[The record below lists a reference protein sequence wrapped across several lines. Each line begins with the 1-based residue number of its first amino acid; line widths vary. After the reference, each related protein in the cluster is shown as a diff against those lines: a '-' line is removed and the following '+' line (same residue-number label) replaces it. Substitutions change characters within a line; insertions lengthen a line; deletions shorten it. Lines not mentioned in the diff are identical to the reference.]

1 MSEKTIL
8 EIKNL
13 HVEVNSKEVDASRN
27 LGVLS
32 KEILKGINLKVA
44 EGTIHA
50 LMGPNGSGKS
60 TLANVIMGNPK
71 YQITKGEI
79 LFKGKNILDLNVNE
93 RAKLGIFM
101 SFQYPQEIEGITIS
115 NFLRTALGN
124 INGKKPSI
132 MEFKEI
138 LEEKSKLLNI
148 PDNFS
153 DRYLNKGFSGGEK
166 KKSEILQLAILKPKL
181 AILDETDSGLDIDAL
196 KTIAQGIKTLKK
208 ENPEMTILIITHYKR
223 ILEYLTP
230 DKLSIV
236 IKGKVALEGTKEL
249 VNQLEEKG
257 YGWIEED

>member
-13 HVEVNSKEVDASRN
+13 HVEIIEDGK
-27 LGVLS
+27 S
-32 KEILKGINLKVA
+32 KEILNGINLNVN
-44 EGTIHA
+44 EGNIHA
-50 LMGPNGSGKS
+50 IMGPNGSGKS

-71 YQITKGEI
+71 YQVIKGEI
-79 LFKGKNILDLNVNE
+79 LFNGKNILELNVSE

-101 SFQYPQEIEGITIS
+101 SFQYPQEIEGVTTG

-124 INGKKPSI
+124 INRKKPSI
-132 MEFKEI
+132 REFKEI

-148 PDNFS
+148 DDKFS
-153 DRYLNKGFSGGEK
+153 ERYLNKGFSGGEK

-208 ENPEMTILIITHYKR
+208 ENPDMTILIITHYKR

-230 DKLSIV
+230 DKLSII
-236 IKGKVALEGTKEL
+236 IKGKVALEGNAEL
-249 VNQLEEKG
+249 VDHLEENG